1 MATNYR
7 DIPELADY
15 IKMVENE
22 GKKGYKKVSKWQ
34 KKLIKFN
41 KKSHSK
47 TKNLIIK
54 TEQLE
59 KYMSLQKYFDFGL
72 FEMGKISSLTL
83 HCCTFRQDGLPRF
96 PDLMVLVARGAG
108 KNGYLAFEDF
118 CLISPYCEIKQYD
131 IDICATAEEQ
141 ARTSFDDIYNIL
153 ENPAQTKKLKRFFY
167 WNKEVI
173 TGRKNKSKIKYRTN
187 NAKSKRTDCDLEK
200 D

>member
-34 KKLIKFN
+34 KKLIKFI
-41 KKSHSK
+41 KKVFEGED
-47 TKNLIIK
+47 LIIK

-72 FEMGKISSLTL
+72 FEWEKFVFAL

-173 TGRKNKSKIKYRTN
+173 TGRKNKSKMGK
-187 NAKSKRTDCDLEK
+187 LF
-200 D
+200 